1 MNNDLLQLA
10 FDFDGFVG
18 DSEAVA
24 SRRMNLGDRDSEKV
38 VVVDFAASREKRAA
52 EAEQR
57 LYKQILDSI
66 RHIA

>member
-18 DSEAVA
+18 GEAVA
-24 SRRMNLGDRDSEKV
+24 SSQMNLVNTDSEKI

-52 EAEQR
+52 VAEQY
-57 LYKQILDSI
+57 LYRQILDSI